1 MITVGSHRVRL
12 ALIIAIAAVALGIA
26 STATLAAFGPFAGS
40 RSCATPALPGT
51 VVDVT
56 LTDMEG
62 MMGPGMRGNGPSGPG
77 ANNNRYP
84 WPRRGTTRV
93 FVNPSTVPAGQV
105 SLRVRNKGALTHEV
119 VVLPLPQGQF
129 PGQRV
134 IGPDGKVDE
143 TGSLGEAS
151 RTCGAGEGMDIAP
164 YGIAAGAS
172 GWTTITLPPG
182 RYELICNIAG
192 HYWAGMYTELDATGP
207 SR

>member
-1 MITVGSHRVRL
+1 MRSHGVRL
-12 ALIIAIAAVALGIA
+12 ALIIATAAVALGIA

-40 RSCATPALPGT
+40 RSCAAPALSGT

-56 LTDMEG
+56 LTDMGG
-62 MMGPGMRGNGPSGPG
+62 MMGRGMMGNGPYGPG
-77 ANNNRYP
+77 ANNNGYP
-84 WPRRGTTRV
+84 WPGRGMMRV
-93 FVNPSTVPAGQV
+93 FVSPSTVPAGQV

-134 IGPDGKVDE
+134 SGPDGKVDE
-143 TGSLGEAS
+143 SGSLGEAS
-151 RTCGAGEGMDIAP
+151 RTCGADDGMDIAP

-192 HYWAGMYTELDATGP
+192 HYWAGMYTELDVTGQT
-207 SR
+207 R